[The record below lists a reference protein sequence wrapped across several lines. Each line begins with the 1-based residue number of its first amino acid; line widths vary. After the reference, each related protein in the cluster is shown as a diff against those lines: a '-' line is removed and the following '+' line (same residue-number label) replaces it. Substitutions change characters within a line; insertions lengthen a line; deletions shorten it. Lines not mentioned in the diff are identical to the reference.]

1 MSRRERSQWTA
12 GPVRTN
18 EARNA
23 GGGKRERNVGD
34 RRLTPAPGPACVPHR
49 ARAMRG
55 LDPFGRWS
63 LSRSSHVVRNPPLEF
78 AADATAGSYS
88 ARECED
94 CGIRDRTRESGER
107 VVQAVRPVHL

>member
-12 GPVRTN
+12 GPGRTN
-18 EARNA
+18 EVRNA
-23 GGGKRERNVGD
+23 GSGKHEGDVGD

-63 LSRSSHVVRNPPLEF
+63 LSRISHVVRHRPPQI
-78 AADATAGSYS
+78 AADARGAPYQ
-88 ARECED
+88 
-94 CGIRDRTRESGER
+94 
-107 VVQAVRPVHL
+107 QANA